1 MLCYQ
6 NEKKSDACDN
16 KTDTAELWDR
26 LTGMLIGL
34 ARATEGNEDLISP
47 STDKAVLEGLA
58 NLFAKEGC
66 DTISAL
72 IAQVQEEKR
81 RLVPNCFDC
90 AAPCG
95 RTNDYDMKQLWA
107 ADEDIRSLKVLILMS
122 IRSMAVYACRAS
134 ALGHTDRAVN
144 GFFYKALYAIGTD
157 WKRDELL
164 AVALEAGEVGVRC
177 VELMN
182 RADGQCGS
190 E

>member
-1 MLCYQ
+1 MFYYQ
-6 NEKKSDACDN
+6 RDEKS
-16 KTDTAELWDR
+16 DTAELWDK

-34 ARATEGNEDLISP
+34 ARAAEGNEDLISS
-47 STDKAVLEGLA
+47 STDKAVLEGLSA
-58 NLFAKEGC
+58 VFTDAGC
-66 DTISAL
+66 DAIAAL

-81 RLVPNCFDC
+81 RLVPNCFGC

-95 RTNDYDMKQLWA
+95 RTSDYDMKQLWT

-122 IRSMAVYACRAS
+122 LRSMAVYACRAL
-134 ALGHTDRAVN
+134 AMGHTDRTVN
-144 GFFYKALYAIGTD
+144 DFFYKALYVIGTD

-177 VELMN
+177 VKLMS